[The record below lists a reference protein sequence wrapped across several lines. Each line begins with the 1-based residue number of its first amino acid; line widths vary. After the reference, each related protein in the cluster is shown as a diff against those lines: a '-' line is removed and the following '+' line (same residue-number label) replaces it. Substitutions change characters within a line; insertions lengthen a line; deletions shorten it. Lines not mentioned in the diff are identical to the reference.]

1 VSPKIGPFFGSP
13 TDGVGVRPAVR
24 AMDLAKIEEGIRLVL
39 EGIGE
44 DADRDGLLKTPQ
56 RVAEM
61 YAEVLSGS
69 HEDLAPLVEA
79 MPSDKHQ
86 ELVLI
91 RDIPFHSICEHH
103 LVPFFGMAH
112 VAYIP
117 SRCGKI
123 TGLSKLARLVRVTA
137 ARLQLQE
144 RLTST
149 IADTLVEAL
158 EPEGVLVLVQ
168 AEHLCMSMRGVRT
181 AGSQTVTSAV
191 RGIFRTNSATRAEVL
206 SLIEAPRR

>member
-1 VSPKIGPFFGSP
+1 VPGG
-13 TDGVGVRPAVR
+13 G
-24 AMDLAKIEEGIRLVL
+24 MDLGKIEQGIRLVL
-39 EGIGE
+39 EGLGE
-44 DADRDGLLKTPQ
+44 DAEREGLRRTPE

-61 YAEVLSGS
+61 YAEILDGT
-69 HEDLAPLVEA
+69 HRDLAAIVEPI
-79 MPSDKHQ
+79 PSDKHQ

-91 RDIPFHSICEHH
+91 KDIPFHSVCEHH
-103 LVPFFGMAH
+103 LTPFFGFAH

-117 SRCGKI
+117 SKCGKI
-123 TGLSKLARLVRVTA
+123 AGLSKLARLVKVAA

-149 IADTLVEAL
+149 IADTLVATL
-158 EPEGVLVLVQ
+158 DPEGVLVLVQ

-191 RGIFRTNSATRAEVL
+191 RGIFRTSSATRAEVL
-206 SLIEAPRR
+206 ALIEAPRK

>member
-1 VSPKIGPFFGSP
+1 VHLSAEK
-13 TDGVGVRPAVR
+13 PAV
-24 AMDLAKIEEGIRLVL
+24 AMDLEKIERGIRLVL

-44 DADRDGLLKTPQ
+44 ECEREGLRKTPQ

-61 YAEVLSGS
+61 YAEILSGT
-69 HEDLAPLVEA
+69 HQDLGSLVEA

-86 ELVLI
+86 EMVLI
-91 RDIPFHSICEHH
+91 KDIPFHSICEHH

-117 SRCGKI
+117 SKCGKI
-123 TGLSKLARLVRVTA
+123 AGLSKLPRLVRVAA

-144 RLTST
+144 RLTSL

-206 SLIEAPRR
+206 ALIEAPRR

>member
-1 VSPKIGPFFGSP
+1 
-13 TDGVGVRPAVR
+13 
-24 AMDLAKIEEGIRLVL
+24 MDLAKIERGIRLVL

-44 DADRDGLLKTPQ
+44 DIEREGLVKTPE

-61 YAEVLSGS
+61 FAEILSGT
-69 HEDLAPLVEA
+69 HQDLGEIVEA

-91 RDIPFHSICEHH
+91 KDIPFHSVCEHH

-117 SRCGKI
+117 SKCGKI
-123 TGLSKLARLVRVTA
+123 TGLSKLSRLVRVAA

-144 RLTST
+144 RLTSA

-158 EPEGVLVLVQ
+158 SPEGVLVLVQ

-206 SLIEAPRR
+206 ALIEAPRR